1 MTEYIGNQ
9 PYKKIKNVTNHSN
22 EGKESSKIGKLIM
35 SGKVCCYECG
45 EKNTINE
52 FIEAINKYEFYSK
65 YRDKR
70 TCPACYSAD
79 CLYFEDLKINGR
91 LVK

>member
-1 MTEYIGNQ
+1 MVLLKEEK
-9 PYKKIKNVTNHSN
+9 YKKFRNVTNLSKGSN
-22 EGKESSKIGKLIM
+22 RGSKMSELIM

-45 EKNTINE
+45 IKKILKE

-70 TCPACYSAD
+70 TCPACYSTD